1 MRRFKKY
8 LMNNTKFYSENSKRG
23 FAPFFENKEYLFY
36 IGPAFIVTFI
46 LMFLPLCQIIIG
58 SLHKWEFGKPLF
70 ESSFVG
76 LKNYLELNYGY
87 VSFGKSLK
95 LTAIYGFGSLI
106 IELCLGLLVAV
117 LLTNLRRARGLFS
130 AIFIIPIVIM
140 PAMVGLTWKMYLSYD
155 GLVNWVLSLFF
166 IPKVNWMG
174 SELALISLILVDV
187 WQWTPFFIL
196 ILFAGLQT
204 LPKDPVD
211 AIRVD
216 GANAFQAFYYI
227 KLPLLTP
234 LIIIVSILRIMEII
248 RNFDIV
254 FAIYQGGPGSA
265 TETLPIA
272 VWRMFM
278 SQRQV
283 GMGSAFSLI
292 LIILSFFIAL
302 VFINFLKKTRVTH

>member
-1 MRRFKKY
+1 MPKTNFLDKK
-8 LMNNTKFYSENSKRG
+8 KGG
-23 FAPFFENKEYLFY
+23 FAPFFAKREYLFY

-46 LMFLPLCQIIIG
+46 LMFLPLFQIIMG
-58 SLHKWEFGKPLF
+58 SMHKWEFGKPLF
-70 ESSFVG
+70 ESEFVG
-76 LKNYLELNYGY
+76 LRNYLELNYGY
-87 VSFGKSLK
+87 VSFGKSLLK
-95 LTAIYGFGSLI
+95 TSIYGFGSLA
-106 IELCLGLLVAV
+106 IELCLGLLIAV
-117 LLTNLRRARGLFS
+117 LLTNMRRTKGIFS

-155 GLVNWVLSLFF
+155 GLVNWVLSLFYL
-166 IPKVNWMG
+166 PKINWMG
-174 SELALISLILVDV
+174 TDLALISLILVDV
-187 WQWTPFFIL
+187 WQWTPFFVL

-204 LPKDPVD
+204 LPKDPID

-216 GANAFQAFYYI
+216 GANDFQTFFYV

-234 LIIIVSILRIMEII
+234 LIIIVCILRIMEII
-248 RNFDIV
+248 RNFDVV

-283 GMGSAFSLI
+283 GMGSAFSFILI
-292 LIILSFFIAL
+292 LLSFFIAFI
-302 VFINFLKKTRVTH
+302 FINFLKRTRVTH

>member
-1 MRRFKKY
+1 
-8 LMNNTKFYSENSKRG
+8 MNNSNSNYFQSLKRG
-23 FAPFFENKEYLFY
+23 LAPFFENKEYLLY
-36 IGPAFIVTFI
+36 IGPAFIVTFV

-58 SLHKWEFGKPLF
+58 SLHKWDFGKPLF

-76 LKNYLELNYGY
+76 LKNYLELNDGY
-87 VSFGKSLK
+87 VSFGHSLK
-95 LTAIYGFGSLI
+95 LTTIYGVSALV
-106 IELCLGLLVAV
+106 IELILGLFIAI
-117 LLTNLRRARGLFS
+117 LLTNLRRTRGIFS

-140 PAMVGLTWKMYLSYD
+140 PAMVGLTWKMYLNYD
-155 GLVNWVLSLFF
+155 GLVNWVLSLFY
-166 IPKVNWMG
+166 IPKVNWYG
-174 SELALISLILVDV
+174 AELALTALILVDV

-204 LPKDPVD
+204 LPKDPID

-216 GANAFQAFYYI
+216 GANAFQVFYYI

-234 LIIIVSILRIMEII
+234 LIIVVSILRIMEII

-254 FAIYQGGPGSA
+254 FAIFKGGPGSA

-272 VWRMFM
+272 VWRMFIA
-278 SQRQV
+278 QRNS
-283 GMGSAFSLI
+283 GMGSAFSFL
-292 LIILSFFIAL
+292 LIILSFIIAL

>member
-1 MRRFKKY
+1 MIKY
-8 LMNNTKFYSENSKRG
+8 NNLSNIKRG
-23 FAPFFENKEYLFY
+23 LAPFFSKREYLFY

-46 LMFLPLCQIIIG
+46 LMFLPLFQIIVG

-70 ESSFVG
+70 ESDFVG
-76 LKNYLELNYGY
+76 LKNYIELDYGY
-87 VSFGKSLK
+87 VNFGKSLMK
-95 LTAIYGFGSLI
+95 TSIYGFGSLA
-106 IELCLGLLVAV
+106 IELCLGLLIAI
-117 LLTNLRRARGLFS
+117 LLSNMRRTKGLFS

-155 GLVNWVLSLFF
+155 GLVNWVLSLFY

-174 SELALISLILVDV
+174 TDLALVSLILVDV
-187 WQWTPFFIL
+187 WQWTPFFVL

-204 LPKDPVD
+204 IPKDPVD

-216 GANAFQAFYYI
+216 GANELQAFLYV

-234 LIIIVSILRIMEII
+234 LIIIVCILRIMELL
-248 RNFDIV
+248 RNFDVV
-254 FAIYQGGPGSA
+254 FAIYQGGPGSS

-283 GMGSAFSLI
+283 GMGSAFSFILI
-292 LIILSFFIAL
+292 LLSFFIAFM
-302 VFINFLKKTRVTH
+302 FINFLKKSRVSH

>member
-1 MRRFKKY
+1 MTNLQKIKNF
-8 LMNNTKFYSENSKRG
+8 KRG
-23 FAPFFENKEYLFY
+23 FAPFFAKREYLFY
-36 IGPAFIVTFI
+36 IGPAFVVTFI
-46 LMFLPLCQIIIG
+46 LMFLPLFQIIVG
-58 SLHKWEFGKPLF
+58 SMHKWEFGKPLF
-70 ESSFVG
+70 ESDFIG
-76 LKNYLELNYGY
+76 LKNYIELNYGY
-87 VSFGKSLK
+87 VSFGKSLMK
-95 LTAIYGFGSLI
+95 TAIYGFGSLG
-106 IELCLGLLVAV
+106 IELCLGLLIAI
-117 LLTNLRRARGLFS
+117 LLSNMRRTKGLFS

-155 GLVNWVLSLFF
+155 GLVNWVLSLFY

-174 SELALISLILVDV
+174 TDLALVSLILVDV

-204 LPKDPVD
+204 IPKDPVD

-216 GANAFQAFYYI
+216 GANDLQTFLYV

-234 LIIIVSILRIMEII
+234 LIIIVCILRIIEII
-248 RNFDIV
+248 RNFDVV
-254 FAIYQGGPGSA
+254 FAIYQGGPGSS

-292 LIILSFFIAL
+292 LILLSFFIAFI
-302 VFINFLKKTRVTH
+302 FINFLKKTRVTH